1 MNNELTKKDIE
12 DMEAEIEHRTVVKRK
27 ELLEE
32 VKRTRAFGDLSEN
45 FEYHAAKKAKNENES
60 RIRYLERMIR
70 TAKIIEDATG
80 KDEAGVNKTITV
92 RMEDNGQEQ
101 TFTIVTTVR
110 GDSLKGL
117 ISVESPLGKALM
129 GHVVGD
135 LVHVEVNPEIAY
147 DVTVMA
153 VEDADLQKAGT
164 LRNY

>member
-12 DMEAEIEHRTVVKRK
+12 DMEAEIEHRRVVVRK

-70 TAKIIEDATG
+70 TAKIIEDDAG
-80 KDEAGVNKTITV
+80 KDEIGVNKTVTF
-92 RMEDNGQEQ
+92 RYEDNGEEQ
-101 TFTIVTTVR
+101 TVTLVTTVR
-110 GDSLKGL
+110 GDSMKGL
-117 ISVESPLGKALM
+117 ISVESPLGKALK
-129 GHVVGD
+129 GHVAGD
-135 LVHVEVNPEIAY
+135 AVHVEVSPQISY
-147 DVTVMA
+147 DVTVLSVQEA
-153 VEDADLQKAGT
+153 ENTEA

>member
-129 GHVVGD
+129 GHAVGD

>member
-12 DMEAEIEHRTVVKRK
+12 DMEAEIEHRTVVVRK

-70 TAKIIEDATG
+70 TATIIEDASG
-80 KDEAGVNKTITV
+80 KDEIGVNTTVTI
-92 RMEDNGQEQ
+92 RMEDNGEEQ
-101 TFTIVTTVR
+101 TVTVVTTVR
-110 GDSLKGL
+110 GDALKGL

-129 GHVVGD
+129 GHAAGD
-135 LVHVEVNPEIAY
+135 KVHVEVSPQISY
-147 DVTVMA
+147 DVTVLSVQEA
-153 VEDADLQKAGT
+153 ENTEA

>member
-12 DMEAEIEHRTVVKRK
+12 DMEAEIEHRTVVRRK

-80 KDEAGVNKTITV
+80 KDEAGVNKSVTV
-92 RMEDNGQEQ
+92 RMENNGQEQ

-117 ISVESPLGKALM
+117 ISVESPLGRALM

-135 LVHVEVNPEIAY
+135 LVHVEVNPEISY
-147 DVTVMA
+147 DVTVLS
-153 VEDADLQKAGT
+153 VKDADLKDAGT
-164 LRNY
+164 IQGY

>member
-80 KDEAGVNKTITV
+80 KDEAGVNKSVTV
-92 RMEDNGQEQ
+92 RMENNGQEQ

-117 ISVESPLGKALM
+117 ISVESPLGRALM

-135 LVHVEVNPEIAY
+135 LVHVEVNPEISY
-147 DVTVMA
+147 DVTVLS
-153 VEDADLQKAGT
+153 VKDADLKDAGT
-164 LRNY
+164 IQGY